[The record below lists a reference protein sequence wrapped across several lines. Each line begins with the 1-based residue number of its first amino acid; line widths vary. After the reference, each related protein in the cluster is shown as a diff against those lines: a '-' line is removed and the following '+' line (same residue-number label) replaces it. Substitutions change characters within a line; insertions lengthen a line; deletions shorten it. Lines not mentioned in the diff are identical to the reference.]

1 MLPGV
6 SALLSEVGVGG
17 VKTCSAVTSEQYNKR
32 LSGGISV
39 SPQCKLGRKIN
50 NDQPVWRPSPK
61 HAIQPNLCWK
71 AHLWLCNAV
80 THRVCLR
87 RRAVQLSL
95 FLHRWRQEGR
105 CVRVP
110 GERKLR
116 NVNKKC
122 RNNSI
127 LFPTSHIALHHSSK
141 TWTEQECLKMN
152 WWATCWSCLSP
163 QQQGRGQTPGL
174 FGHKACTPHTTYWL
188 F

>member
-71 AHLWLCNAV
+71 AHLWLCNAA

-95 FLHRWRQEGR
+95 FLHCWRQEGR
-105 CVRVP
+105 RVRVP

-116 NVNKKC
+116 NVNKKF

-127 LFPTSHIALHHSSK
+127 LSPHNIASFFQDLNWARMIEDELVGNLLVLFIPSTTGERAD
-141 TWTEQECLKMN
+141 TWIV
-152 WWATCWSCLSP
+152 WS
-163 QQQGRGQTPGL
+163 
-174 FGHKACTPHTTYWL
+174 
-188 F
+188 